1 MAFQVLGTAVVIGVT
16 YVQMTSLF
24 MEYDLVWPVQLERF
38 LVLLGSVV
46 TLNVPDLMM
55 SPDCEYA
62 FGYAEKWFFSVASP
76 LWMLS
81 CFALVSAAASRCY
94 QNKMVVEKIRDQCIQ
109 GSCIFV
115 TLMYVSVGSAR
126 RLRRRRRSRRRR
138 RLQPAVWSNGG
149 VRWCRRW
156 DVSRQCAR

>member
-1 MAFQVLGTAVVIGVT
+1 MKFELNLSEERRLKVYDDLSHGSHPRGSFFLLVAVSTLIASFGLIMNSTAVVIGVT

-24 MEYDLVWPVQLERF
+24 MEYDLVWPRQLERF

-46 TLNVPDLMM
+46 TLNVPDMMM
-55 SPDCEYA
+55 SPNCEYA

-76 LWMLS
+76 IWMLS

-94 QNKMVVEKIRDQCIQ
+94 QNRMVVEKIRDQCIQ

-115 TLMYVSVGSAR
+115 TLMYVR
-126 RLRRRRRSRRRR
+126 R
-138 RLQPAVWSNGG
+138 
-149 VRWCRRW
+149 
-156 DVSRQCAR
+156 